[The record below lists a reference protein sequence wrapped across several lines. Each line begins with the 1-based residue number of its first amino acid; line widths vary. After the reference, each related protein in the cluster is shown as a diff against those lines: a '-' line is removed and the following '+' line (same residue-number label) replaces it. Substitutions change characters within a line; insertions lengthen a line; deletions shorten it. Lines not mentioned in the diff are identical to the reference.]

1 MESVHRVYGKHYSF
15 RFLSLL
21 PPWDLFYCHRLGL
34 LYSKHPNKF
43 FFNVYNI
50 YLTSFTTH
58 YSEDQMQETNQYT
71 AATNIQR
78 IQRGIFGRSRA
89 NRVKQEYLR
98 SMPIPIVSPG
108 ERLGN
113 FGLQE
118 MAAAAFD

>member
-1 MESVHRVYGKHYSF
+1 M
-15 RFLSLL
+15 
-21 PPWDLFYCHRLGL
+21 
-34 LYSKHPNKF
+34 
-43 FFNVYNI
+43 
-50 YLTSFTTH
+50 TSFTTH